1 MNAPPTEDARLLA
14 RLARHAPR
22 GRSVSALAREFGV
35 GPARLRRVS
44 EASTGLT
51 PGALLARER
60 ASAAAVLARHGDL
73 GAAEIAPLVGLPS
86 AAAVPEPATPSR
98 QAHAATR
105 IFLPARPPFAH
116 GALANFFRARCMTVV
131 ETWDEADG
139 EPGYRRAWRT
149 EGSSGTATFRP
160 LSDGVLVEI
169 EGRGR
174 LPVRD
179 LMRRARRMFDLDAPV
194 EAIAERLGGDPVLA
208 DAVAAE
214 PGRRVPGAWDP
225 FDLAVRAVLGQQVS
239 VAAARTH
246 ADRLLAL
253 LGVEGPD
260 ALFPSPVE
268 LAEADLSGLAMPA
281 ARRETIR
288 TLASAVA
295 DGTVDL
301 WAEGEAVR
309 AALVALRGIGP
320 WTADY
325 VAMRGLGD
333 RDAFPAGDLVVRQAL
348 AEDRRR
354 LPSEARVR
362 ARAEVWRPVRAYAAL
377 HLWASLGAGG

>member
-1 MNAPPTEDARLLA
+1 
-14 RLARHAPR
+14 
-22 GRSVSALAREFGV
+22 VSALAREFGV
-35 GPARLRRVS
+35 GPARLRRVAQ
-44 EASTGLT
+44 EVAGLT

-60 ASAAAVLARHGDL
+60 AAAAAVLARHGDL
-73 GAAEIAPLVGLPS
+73 DAEEIAPLLGLPS
-86 AAAVPEPATPSR
+86 AAAVPVPEPDTLSR

-105 IFLPARPPFAH
+105 VFLPARPPFAH
-116 GALANFFRARCMTVV
+116 EALANFFRTRCMTVV
-131 ETWDEADG
+131 EAWDETDG

-149 EGSSGTATFRP
+149 ENSSGTATFRLLP
-160 LSDGVLVEI
+160 DGVLVEL

-179 LMRRARRMFDLDAPV
+179 LIRRARRMFDLEAPV
-194 EAIAERLGGDPVLA
+194 EAVSERLGADPLLA
-208 DAVAAE
+208 EAVAAE

-225 FDLAVRAVLGQQVS
+225 FELAVRAVLGQQVS

-260 ALFPSPVE
+260 ALFPSPVM

-288 TLASAVA
+288 TLAAAVA

-301 WAEGEAVR
+301 QGEGDSIR

-348 AEDRRR
+348 AGGSRK
-354 LPSEARVR
+354 LPSEASVR
-362 ARAEVWRPVRAYAAL
+362 ARAETWRPVRAYAAL
-377 HLWASLGAGG
+377 HLWATLGAGG